1 MSMQQD
7 VKAMNQKIRQL
18 RTTAEE
24 LRDLGRGI
32 EAVRRNVNRILA
44 ITWLL
49 EGDVSDVSDVL

>member
-1 MSMQQD
+1 MQQD